1 MVHPKFSILART
13 NITKVRILLLGEFS
27 RLHNTLKEGLETL
40 GHEVVLVN
48 NGDGFKNYPADY
60 SIRAHFFT
68 SRLGSLI
75 RKAWHRLFRY
85 DLALLEHGVRCWGLI
100 HKLQGFDIVQC
111 INEKPIQTLPRLEY
125 YLLQKIIRQNKHC
138 FLLSCG
144 VDAINLP
151 HLLAQK
157 ERYSILTPY
166 FENPTA
172 TAQEYAFMW
181 EYQTP
186 SHQKIHRLLMTHCQG
201 IIASDLDYVAPLSNH
216 PKYLGLIP
224 NPINTQ
230 RNSYTPPALGEK
242 VVIFLG
248 INSGTYLVKGIHFFE
263 KALQEI
269 QSRWG
274 DRTEIIITRD
284 VPYATYH
291 THFQRAHL
299 LLDQVYAFDQ
309 GYNALEAM
317 AQGKVVF
324 TGAEQEFLTHYGIQ
338 ANTVAINALPDVD
351 YLVKQ
356 IESFIQSPEKIKEV
370 GERAQAFI
378 RQHHDHISIAKTY
391 CQRWES
397 AI

>member
-1 MVHPKFSILART
+1 M
-13 NITKVRILLLGEFS
+13 RILLLGEFS

-48 NGDGFKNYPADY
+48 NGDGFKNYSTDF

-68 SRLGSLI
+68 STLGTFI
-75 RKAWHRLFRY
+75 RKAWHRLFRL
-85 DLALLEHGVRCWGLI
+85 DLALLEHGLRCWGLI
-100 HKLQGFDIVQC
+100 NKLQGFDIVQC
-111 INEKPIQTLPRLEY
+111 INEKPIQTLPVLEH

-151 HLLAQK
+151 YMLAQK
-157 ERYSILTPY
+157 ERYSILTPF
-166 FENPTA
+166 FENPKN
-172 TAQEYAFMW
+172 TAQEYDFMW
-181 EYQTP
+181 DYQTP
-186 SHQKIHRLLMTHCQG
+186 AHQKIHRLLMTHCHG
-201 IIASDLDYVAPLSNH
+201 IIASDLDYVAPLRNH

-230 RNSYTPPALGEK
+230 KNSYSPPILGEK

-248 INSGTYLVKGIHFFE
+248 INSGNYHVKGIRFFE

-269 QSRWG
+269 QSRWP
-274 DRTEIIITRD
+274 DQTEIIITRD

-291 THFQRAHL
+291 AHFHRAHL

-338 ANTVAINALPDVD
+338 ANTVAINALPNVD

-370 GERAQAFI
+370 SERAQAFI
-378 RQHHDHISIAKTY
+378 RQHHDHIAIAKTY

-397 AI
+397 VI